1 MRLLILGGTGF
12 LGYHTTRAALDAGHE
27 VFLFN
32 RGKSRADELP
42 EAQRLIGDR
51 FAGDISALE
60 QVDTLDAVIDCTGYL
75 PDQVRATA
83 DMLRPRS
90 RRYLFVSSVSVY
102 DLESA
107 STPIIEDAPLAEL
120 PEGEDESK
128 VTPQNYGPMKVRC
141 EEVTR
146 DAFGNDAVVVRPGLI
161 VGPHDPTDRFTYW
174 VRRGRD
180 GGTILAPGSP
190 GDPVQVIDGRDLA
203 RWMVDLAL
211 GEISGTFNG
220 VAPPETFGDV
230 IESSVVAAD
239 AEVRWIPSDTLVKA
253 GVTQWVDLPLWIADG
268 DMVASDS
275 RAVAAGLKTRSLA
288 ETVAD
293 TRAWDEA
300 RGLPDLKAGI
310 SREREA
316 ELLA

>member
-27 VFLFN
+27 VSLFN
-32 RGKSRADELP
+32 RGKSRAEEFP

-75 PDQVRATA
+75 PEQVQATA
-83 DMLRPRS
+83 DMLRSRS

-102 DLESA
+102 DMEA
-107 STPIIEDAPLAEL
+107 AETPITEDAPLAEL
-120 PEGEDESK
+120 PEGADESK

-141 EEVTR
+141 EEAAR
-146 DAFGNDAVVVRPGLI
+146 AAFGNDSVIVRPGLI

-180 GGTILAPGSP
+180 GGAILAPGSP
-190 GDPVQVIDGRDLA
+190 SDPIQVIDGRDLA

-211 GEISGTFNG
+211 GEISGIFNG
-220 VAPPETFGDV
+220 VAPPETFGDL
-230 IESSVVAAD
+230 IEASVVGNAD
-239 AEVRWIPSDTLVKA
+239 VRWIPSDTLVEA

-275 RAVAAGLKTRSLA
+275 RAVAAGLKTRPLA

-293 TRAWDEA
+293 TRDWDED
-300 RGLPDLKAGI
+300 RGLPELKAGI

-316 ELLA
+316 ELLG